1 MLGHDVRSAV
11 QAAGGEAV
19 ALTRAEL
26 DIRDA
31 AAVDAAVRA
40 ARPDAV
46 INCAAFTD
54 VDGAEARE
62 AEAQAVNADGAGN
75 VAAAAAAAGAWTV
88 HVSTDYVFDGR
99 TERPYVESD
108 PVGPLGAYGRSKL
121 AGERAVWRA
130 ARERATIVRSSWL
143 FGAHGRCF
151 PRTIMRLAGERER
164 LDVVCDQVGCPTYTG
179 HLAPALVSLA
189 QAEVPGVL
197 HVTGSGSCSWHELAV
212 AVVQAAGIDCEVRPI
227 RTADYPTP
235 AQRPAYSVLASERG
249 APALAHWREGLSAFM
264 AALSREV
271 SA

>member
-121 AGERAVWRA
+121 AGER
-130 ARERATIVRSSWL
+130 
-143 FGAHGRCF
+143 
-151 PRTIMRLAGERER
+151 ER